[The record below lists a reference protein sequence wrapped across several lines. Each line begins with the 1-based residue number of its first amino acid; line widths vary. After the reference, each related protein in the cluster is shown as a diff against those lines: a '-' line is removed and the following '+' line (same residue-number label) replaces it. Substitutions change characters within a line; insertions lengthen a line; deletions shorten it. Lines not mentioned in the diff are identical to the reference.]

1 MIPSSAKPVELEP
14 LSGLFDARSPAD
26 AVPFG
31 VWRYL
36 QNMELT
42 ARRRL
47 RRAPGWE
54 KLLSSFSYN
63 NEDFHDQLI
72 SLSVGAQRQPIT
84 LIHQLTSPAGISKLL
99 IGTSKRLLV
108 LNNDTGNWRIISD
121 LLGNGL
127 GVFCEDQGWRAAQ
140 TGYTVVLTNGL
151 DEPVYYVMDQPP
163 IEPLDQSVDIIS
175 DLREIGLTMAKTVVS
190 FKGITVF
197 GNVTMDGERIS
208 YRLVWSDADRPL
220 SWLPALGTSAAGFQD
235 LGYGEDILE
244 MMPLGDSLLVYTS
257 AGIWEGFVQGGDS
270 PLVFRKR
277 YSDHTAGNRCLAYR
291 RTLVTTGSD
300 HYYMG
305 RDGIYRYNFY
315 TDRPIREEWMHIGTS
330 IIFNDLS
337 TSCHTHCAGYN
348 AKEKSLYF
356 SWAANGETCPGRT
369 MVFNTEYESDY
380 VLDHGFSAFAN
391 YNPDEYT
398 TLRDFLIEQ
407 CICTSAELDDGGVGF
422 VKDGSYCVA
431 PTTPSC
437 PVPTQYIYTNVLR
450 TVDDIMVEDWDQPVA
465 HPNSLCARLGDATMD
480 RFCSGELDADE
491 CNSEQVFVAA
501 SAQDF
506 ALKQIGTAYARER
519 VIDTSPCGGW
529 TADGY
534 TSIMRSGP
542 LDMKAQSKDK
552 LLRHLLIDLEAEE
565 QAEPSDLK
573 LRIGASYQPADP
585 NSDRCS
591 LRWFQQTAKSM
602 TCPSVDGDT
611 HKQRNTRQ
619 NPAIEWPL
627 YMQDR
632 YFVVEFSIEGTG
644 GAASFSKLVF
654 WVEEKKL

>member
-1 MIPSSAKPVELEP
+1 MISASAKPVELEP

-36 QNMELT
+36 QNMEMT
-42 ARRRL
+42 ARRKL

-54 KLLSSFSYN
+54 KLLSSSIYN
-63 NEDFHDQLI
+63 NEDFHDQLTG
-72 SLSVGAQRQPIT
+72 LSAGASRQPIT

-99 IGTSKRLLV
+99 IGTSKRLAV
-108 LNNDTGNWRIISD
+108 LNNDSGNWRIISD

-127 GVFCEDQGWRAAQ
+127 GVFCEDQGWRVAQ
-140 TGYTVVLTNGL
+140 VGYTVVLTNGL
-151 DEPVYYVMDQPP
+151 DTPVYYVMDQPP
-163 IEPLDQSVDIIS
+163 IEPLNQSVDEID
-175 DLREIGLTMAKTVVS
+175 DLDEIGLTMAKVAIS
-190 FKGITVF
+190 FKGIVVF
-197 GNVTMDGERIS
+197 GNVTMDGERFT

-220 SWLPALGTSAAGFQD
+220 SWVPADGTSAAGFQD

-257 AGIWEGFVQGGDS
+257 SGIWEGFIQGGS
-270 PLVFRKR
+270 NPLVFRKR
-277 YSDHTAGNRCLAYR
+277 YADHTAGNRCLAYR

-315 TDRPIREEWMHIGTS
+315 TDRPIREEWMHVGSS
-330 IIFNDLS
+330 IIFDDLS

-356 SWAANGETCPGRT
+356 SWAANSETCPGRT

-380 VLDHGFSAFAN
+380 VLDHGFTAFAN
-391 YNPDEYT
+391 YNPDDYT

-407 CICTSAELDDGGVGF
+407 CICTVDELDTEGSF
-422 VKDGSYCVA
+422 VKDGGFCVTPD
-431 PTTPSC
+431 PTVCNP
-437 PVPTQYIYTNVLR
+437 PLQYLYTDVLR
-450 TVDDIMVEDWDQPVA
+450 TIDDIQVEDWDQSTA
-465 HPNSLCARLGDATMD
+465 HANSLCASLGSVTMD
-480 RFCSGELDADE
+480 QFCSGELDADE
-491 CNSEQVFVAA
+491 CNAEQVFVAA
-501 SAQDF
+501 SATDF
-506 ALKQIGTAYARER
+506 ALKQIGTAYSRER
-519 VIDTSPCGGW
+519 VVDTSSCGAW
-529 TADGY
+529 TSDGY

-552 LLRHLLIDLEAEE
+552 LLRHLLIDLEADA

-591 LRWFQQTAKSM
+591 LRWFQQTAKPM

-611 HKQRNTRQ
+611 HRLRNTRQ

-644 GAASFSKLVF
+644 GAVSFSKIVF